1 MDGNGRWATSR
12 GLPRSAGHSRGL
24 DAARDVVRVASELG
38 VGTLTLFC
46 FSSENWVRPS
56 PEVTFL
62 MGLVRRFIDRDI
74 EELHNRG
81 VRVCVIGSKTDLPTD
96 VRGLLEKAVDLTSA
110 NTGLRLVLAFNYG
123 GRDEI
128 VRATRRLAED
138 VESGRLR
145 SSDINESIF
154 ASALDTSDWSD
165 PDLIIRTSGEQRL
178 SNFLLWQSA
187 YTEFVFVD
195 CLWPDFDGNEL
206 RSALDEFYSRHRRFG
221 GVTPTSR
228 VARLR

>member
-24 DAARDVVRVASELG
+24 DAARDVVRAASDLG

-46 FSSENWVRPS
+46 FSSENWTRPS

-62 MGLVRRFIDRDI
+62 MGLVRRFVDRDI
-74 EELHNRG
+74 NELHNRG
-81 VRVCVIGSKTDLPTD
+81 VKVCVIGSGTDLPTE
-96 VRGLLEKAVDLTSA
+96 VRGLLERAVDLTSN

-128 VRATRRLAED
+128 VRAARRLAED
-138 VESGRLR
+138 VESGHLR
-145 SSDINESIF
+145 SSDIDESVF
-154 ASALDTSDWSD
+154 SSALDTSDWSD

-195 CLWPDFDGNEL
+195 CLWPDFGGNEL
-206 RSALDEFYSRHRRFG
+206 RLALDEFYSRHRRFG
-221 GVTPTSR
+221 GVTPASR
-228 VARLR
+228 VARIR